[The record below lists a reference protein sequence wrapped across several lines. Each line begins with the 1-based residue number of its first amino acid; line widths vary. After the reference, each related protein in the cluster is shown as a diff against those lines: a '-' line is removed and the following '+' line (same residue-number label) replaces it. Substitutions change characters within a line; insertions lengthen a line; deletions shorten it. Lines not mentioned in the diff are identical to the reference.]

1 VKIHRTADD
10 FLQDIVDWGERA
22 VRHAASLTREQF
34 LADEKSQDAVSKCI
48 SNVGEAANKA
58 FRNLIAI
65 VAALLVADAAA
76 AQATFPE
83 RPVHIL
89 VGYVPGGPN
98 DIIARAIGDW
108 LAQVWGRSVVI
119 DNVPGASGNIAGD
132 RVAKAAPDG
141 YTLLLANMAQIV
153 VNPSL
158 FDKMSYDPVKELA
171 PVSQVAFTPNV
182 LAVPN
187 EVPARS
193 VQELVALVR
202 ATPGKYTFGS
212 AGVGTTQHLAG
223 ELFKSTAR
231 LDLQHVPYRGA
242 AAVVTDLLGNR
253 ITMFFGNIAP
263 LLPLIREGR
272 LRGLAVTSLE
282 RFAAMP
288 EFPTMA
294 ESGFPGFDVTASF
307 GLLTAAGTPVGIID
321 KISRDTAR
329 VLAQDDLR
337 QKLADIGVIVM
348 GNSPAEFSAAIRSE
362 LVLWAKLIR
371 EIGLRATE

>member
-1 VKIHRTADD
+1 MLMRLRVPRGSRAGLVSRFEEFRMK
-10 FLQDIVDWGERA
+10 A
-22 VRHAASLTREQF
+22 VR
-34 LADEKSQDAVSKCI
+34 
-48 SNVGEAANKA
+48 
-58 FRNLIAI
+58 NLMAI
-65 VAALLVADAAA
+65 FAALLVVDAAA
-76 AQATFPE
+76 AQSTFPD

-98 DIIARAIGDW
+98 DIIARAIGDR
-108 LAQVWGRSVVI
+108 LALAWGKSVVI

-141 YTLLLANMAQIV
+141 HTLLLANMAQIV

-158 FDKMSYDPVKELA
+158 FEKMSYDPVRELA

-182 LAVPN
+182 LTVPN
-187 EVPARS
+187 EVPAHS
-193 VQELVALVR
+193 VQELVALTR

-223 ELFKSTAR
+223 ELFKSMAK
-231 LDLQHVPYRGA
+231 LDLQYVPYRGA
-242 AAVVTDLLGNR
+242 AGVITDLLGNR

-282 RFAAMP
+282 RFDATP
-288 EFPTMA
+288 ELPTMA

-307 GLLTAAGTPVGIID
+307 GLMTAAGTPSVVID
-321 KISRDTAR
+321 KIYRDTAQ
-329 VLAQDDLR
+329 VLTQADLR

-348 GNSPAEFSAAIRSE
+348 GNSPAEFSAAIKIE
-362 LVLWAKLIR
+362 LVVWAKLIK
-371 EIGLRATE
+371 ETGLRANE

>member
-1 VKIHRTADD
+1 MKMVQFPVALASALFMANAATA
-10 FLQDIVDWGERA
+10 Q
-22 VRHAASLTREQF
+22 T
-34 LADEKSQDAVSKCI
+34 
-48 SNVGEAANKA
+48 
-58 FRNLIAI
+58 
-65 VAALLVADAAA
+65 
-76 AQATFPE
+76 TFPD

-98 DIIARAIGDW
+98 DIVARAIGDK
-108 LAQVWGRSVVI
+108 LAQLWGKSVVI
-119 DNVPGASGNIAGD
+119 DNVPGASANIAGE
-132 RVAKAAPDG
+132 RVAKAPPDG

-158 FDKMSYDPVKELA
+158 FEKMNYDPVRELA

-182 LAVPN
+182 LAIPN

-193 VQELVALVR
+193 VQELVALIR

-223 ELFKSTAR
+223 ELFKSMAK

-242 AAVVTDLLGNR
+242 AAVITDLLGNR

-272 LRGLAVTSLE
+272 LRGLAVTSPE
-282 RFAAMP
+282 RFAPTP

-307 GLLTAAGTPVGIID
+307 GLLAAAGTPAVVID
-321 KISRDTAR
+321 KIYRDTAR

-337 QKLADIGVIVM
+337 RKLADIGVIVM
-348 GNSPAEFSAAIRSE
+348 GNSPAEFSTAIKSE
-362 LVLWAKLIR
+362 LVLWAKLIKD
-371 EIGLRATE
+371 IGIRASE

>member
-1 VKIHRTADD
+1 M
-10 FLQDIVDWGERA
+10 
-22 VRHAASLTREQF
+22 
-34 LADEKSQDAVSKCI
+34 
-48 SNVGEAANKA
+48 KA
-58 FRNLIAI
+58 LRNLIAI
-65 VAALLVADAAA
+65 IPALLVADAAV

-98 DIIARAIGDW
+98 DIIARAIGDR
-108 LAQVWGRSVVI
+108 LAQLWGRSVVI
-119 DNVPGASGNIAGD
+119 DNVAAASGNIAGD
-132 RVAKAAPDG
+132 RVAKAPPDG

-158 FDKMSYDPVKELA
+158 FERMNYDPVKELA

-182 LAVPN
+182 LTVPN
-187 EVPARS
+187 DLPAHS

-223 ELFKSTAR
+223 ELFKSMAK
-231 LDLQHVPYRGA
+231 LDIQHVPYRGA
-242 AAVVTDLLGNR
+242 AAVITDLLGNR

-272 LRGLAVTSLE
+272 LRGLAVTSLS
-282 RFAAMP
+282 RFAATP

-307 GLLTAAGTPVGIID
+307 GLLTAAATPAGIID

-329 VLAQDDLR
+329 VLAQDELR
-337 QKLADIGVIVM
+337 GKLADIGVVVM
-348 GNSPAEFSAAIRSE
+348 GNSPEQFSAAIKVE
-362 LVLWAKLIR
+362 LVQWTKLIK
-371 EIGLRATE
+371 EIGIRATE

>member
-1 VKIHRTADD
+1 M
-10 FLQDIVDWGERA
+10 
-22 VRHAASLTREQF
+22 AA
-34 LADEKSQDAVSKCI
+34 
-48 SNVGEAANKA
+48 G
-58 FRNLIAI
+58 
-65 VAALLVADAAA
+65 AAA
-76 AQATFPE
+76 AQTTFPDH
-83 RPVHIL
+83 PVHIL

-98 DIIARAIGDW
+98 DIIARAIGDK
-108 LAQVWGRSVVI
+108 LAQVWGKSVVI

-132 RVAKAAPDG
+132 RVAKASPDG

-158 FDKMSYDPVKELA
+158 FVKMSYDPVRELA

-182 LAVPN
+182 LTVPN

-202 ATPGKYTFGS
+202 ATPGKYTYGS
-212 AGVGTTQHLAG
+212 AGIGTTQHLAG
-223 ELFKSTAR
+223 ELFKSMAR

-242 AAVVTDLLGNR
+242 SAVITDLLGGR

-272 LRGLAVTSLE
+272 LRGLAVTSPE
-282 RFAAMP
+282 RFAATP

-307 GLLTAAGTPVGIID
+307 GLMTAVGTPAGVID
-321 KISRDTAR
+321 KISRDTVR
-329 VLAQDDLR
+329 VLAQDELR
-337 QKLADIGVIVM
+337 TKLADIGVIVM
-348 GNSPAEFSAAIRSE
+348 GNSPAEFSAAIKTE
-362 LVLWAKLIR
+362 LVLWAKLIK
-371 EIGLRATE
+371 ETGLRASE

>member
-1 VKIHRTADD
+1 MKIIRVVFAFLSILSVTGTA
-10 FLQDIVDWGERA
+10 
-22 VRHAASLTREQF
+22 T
-34 LADEKSQDAVSKCI
+34 
-48 SNVGEAANKA
+48 
-58 FRNLIAI
+58 
-65 VAALLVADAAA
+65 

-98 DIIARAIGDW
+98 DIIARAIGDK
-108 LAQVWGRSVVI
+108 LALAWGKSVVI
-119 DNVPGASGNIAGD
+119 DNVAGASGNIAGD
-132 RVAKAAPDG
+132 RVAKAPPDG
-141 YTLLLANMAQIV
+141 HTLLLANMAQIV

-158 FDKMSYDPVKELA
+158 FERMNYDPVKELA

-182 LAVPN
+182 LTVPN
-187 EVPARS
+187 EVPARN
-193 VQELVALVR
+193 VQELVAFVR
-202 ATPGKYTFGS
+202 ASPGTYTFGS

-223 ELFKSTAR
+223 ELFKSMAK

-242 AAVVTDLLGNR
+242 SAVITDLLGNR

-282 RFAAMP
+282 RFAATP
-288 EFPTMA
+288 ELPTMA

-307 GLLTAAGTPVGIID
+307 GLMTTTGTPADVID
-321 KISRDTAR
+321 KISRDTVR
-329 VLAQDDLR
+329 VLAEDDLR

-348 GNSPAEFSAAIRSE
+348 GNSPAQFSAAIKSE
-362 LVLWAKLIR
+362 LVQWAKLIK
-371 EIGLRATE
+371 EAGLRASE

>member
-1 VKIHRTADD
+1 MKMVQFPVALASALFMANAATA
-10 FLQDIVDWGERA
+10 Q
-22 VRHAASLTREQF
+22 T
-34 LADEKSQDAVSKCI
+34 
-48 SNVGEAANKA
+48 
-58 FRNLIAI
+58 
-65 VAALLVADAAA
+65 
-76 AQATFPE
+76 TFPD

-98 DIIARAIGDW
+98 DIVARAIGDK
-108 LAQVWGRSVVI
+108 LAQLWGKSVVI
-119 DNVPGASGNIAGD
+119 DNVPGASANIAGE
-132 RVAKAAPDG
+132 RVAKAPPDG

-158 FDKMSYDPVKELA
+158 FEKMNYDPVRELA

-182 LAVPN
+182 LAIPN

-193 VQELVALVR
+193 VQELVALIR

-223 ELFKSTAR
+223 ELFKSMAK

-242 AAVVTDLLGNR
+242 AAVITDLLGNR

-272 LRGLAVTSLE
+272 LRGLAVTSPE
-282 RFAAMP
+282 RFAPTP

-307 GLLTAAGTPVGIID
+307 GLLTATGTPAVVID
-321 KISRDTAR
+321 KIYRDTAR

-337 QKLADIGVIVM
+337 RKLADIGVIVM
-348 GNSPAEFSAAIRSE
+348 GNSPAEFSAAIKSE
-362 LVLWAKLIR
+362 LVLWAKLIKD
-371 EIGLRATE
+371 IGVRASE